1 MNIIAEAK
9 AAPRKIN
16 SRNELLMHQL
26 DMLKTMFEHNAISEE
41 EFRRS
46 SVVLVSKMKSNA

>member
-16 SRNELLMHQL
+16 SKNELLKHQL
-26 DMLKTMFEHNAISEE
+26 DMLKTMFDHHAISED

-46 SVVLVSKMKSNA
+46 SLVLKGKIRSDA

>member
-9 AAPRKIN
+9 AAPKKIN
-16 SRNELLMHQL
+16 STRDLLQAQL
-26 DMLKTMFEHNAISEE
+26 QMLKTMFDHNAISEA

-46 SVVLVSKMKSNA
+46 SVILVTRMESK